1 MSLEENKNNV
11 ELKELYQNVIEAG
24 QDFENL
30 SQTFD
35 QITKSAKLKLK
46 TRIEYLKKNTQYE
59 SQSTEEEKAKIDDWY
74 EASIS

>member
-24 QDFENL
+24 GDFDNL
-30 SQTFD
+30 PNAFS
-35 QITKSAKLKLK
+35 QITVSAKLKLK

-59 SQSTEEEKAKIDDWY
+59 SQSTDEEKLQIDTWY

>member
-35 QITKSAKLKLK
+35 QINKSAKLKLK

-59 SQSTEEEKAKIDDWY
+59 SQSTEEEKVK
-74 EASIS
+74 